1 MKAKDVQ
8 VFVRAC
14 IAGVVV
20 SHGHKVLAELRIVL
34 CAEATGADD
43 PEDKREKQ
51 GFHNKKTT
59 LGGAVNCTTSCFSLF
74 YRPSVFYRSVV
85 FSVVGV
91 FGKRRFG
98 FFRFFGFVFF
108 FRGGDAGMTVVDGG
122 ELVDEGV
129 ERIGNLLQRSQRPAF
144 AFGVGGV
151 GANEVEGVEDTKLN
165 NPNIKLLLL
174 TKQLRKGELYDFDY
188 DNQIIEH
195 EKTLKK
201 GSAKKQNDD

>member
-1 MKAKDVQ
+1 
-8 VFVRAC
+8 
-14 IAGVVV
+14 
-20 SHGHKVLAELRIVL
+20 
-34 CAEATGADD
+34 
-43 PEDKREKQ
+43 
-51 GFHNKKTT
+51 
-59 LGGAVNCTTSCFSLF
+59 
-74 YRPSVFYRSVV
+74 
-85 FSVVGV
+85 
-91 FGKRRFG
+91 
-98 FFRFFGFVFF
+98 
-108 FRGGDAGMTVVDGG
+108 MTVVDGG